1 MKVKLILG
9 GQIRTG
15 QVVSDTRVEVFFAV
29 HQLWNP
35 YIMHLLQ
42 FDSNLKNMFLSNF
55 HISDVLLSV
64 GVVVVVVGCG
74 GGFSSHL
81 VGDF

>member
-1 MKVKLILG
+1 MLLVLELELIQVSLGFCMSKISIRLIIIIIMKLKLNLG

-42 FDSNLKNMFLSNF
+42 FDSNLKNMFS
-55 HISDVLLSV
+55 
-64 GVVVVVVGCG
+64 
-74 GGFSSHL
+74 
-81 VGDF
+81 